1 MGIFTDIID
10 NRNKPKR
17 GLVDEAGSYSQKRSY
32 NVGKGELGQQYLYR
46 SRGGKGTGQG
56 YYVQARI
63 GDEKIYKHFNK
74 DELKK
79 ARAYAKKIERQ
90 FKNYKKTNPKAL
102 KGKRLTVAN
111 QYAELFGLGNDF
123 NKLNKKQRHRILEK
137 MRRNKDKFVS
147 KSMFDLPSKT
157 NQEKI
162 KNAFPDVKF
171 DFKPGQKHGVPF
183 KLKNGKI
190 NPVFSAVINFRNNNY
205 VMSRDAIKKLPVSK
219 QREIASTFE
228 LPPGVK
234 EWNFDVLRGGNRFG
248 IPFAGNERLYNRI
261 RQYISDPKN
270 YNIAADFGN
279 AEGWLLNQMNR
290 AFESGQNPNFIPKY
304 DLVNGKKKIVA
315 FTDNQ
320 YGGGK
325 TYYALKKYAKKFNG
339 TMMTEHPDFKNTK
352 KYIDIAKKI
361 KLAPNKVIKDL
372 LIRGG
377 VTDDRV
383 TLNNLLQYMINEK
396 GVEPTKRALV
406 LHHKGGA
413 FANPTRDFQILNTA
427 INQNITGVEAKMRAD
442 PKNITPKNIK
452 FLKDAGASITIDG
465 KTYGGGPKTA
475 IGGFK
480 QAEQFVQQ
488 KLEGF
493 SDKDFK
499 NLSKYLATL
508 GCPGKAMGGR
518 VGFQKGTIPSVE
530 CIREGAKKINS
541 GKIKSGAEARNF
553 AKFANTA
560 IEIGKISGKGLRAV
574 AKFGVIPEMI
584 IIGADTAL
592 RVGSGATFD
601 EAILRAIDY
610 IPGTGD
616 LAGKADALELRRID
630 PANAETILNLRNFSN
645 QKQKLDSL
653 EQQKEADLALAGDDF
668 AETNIGMTEQEIEK
682 YYEPR
687 IKEQESKVFE
697 SSISEPEELF
707 ALAKQAEFEDKRGV
721 LDKQSPIG
729 KFLDYYAEKPGVK
742 QFVDLFATGVA
753 KEPDVSA
760 QALKNYFADQD
771 LSEEEEKFLR
781 DTTKTSQGAKAL
793 LETLKQLEAGVDYPE
808 GSVREKNLQDEERRL
823 LFEAAKGDLAL
834 AERYFGPSA
843 TFGGEPIIN
852 RTDLEPGEIPM
863 YDEEQIVDDIDRF
876 KDFQMNRG
884 IYSIG
889 GRIGFKDG
897 PKDPGRRMFLKL
909 MTGIMALPF
918 VGKFI
923 KPAAPVVQK
932 LANTTTKM
940 PDWFPNFIEKVMF
953 KSSGQKVDADVMLHE
968 VKELPGIKVYRQG
981 DGKIR
986 VEGENEYGKL
996 YQIDYEPPGYQLV
1009 DESGKSFKT
1018 KGDFSA
1024 TEDVPVNM
1032 DPDGNMDFDVEVL
1045 EDLDQILGSDTRIME
1060 EFATGKK
1067 VEKMKSGEFALGK
1080 AEADLERAAEEAAF
1094 YDEID

>member
-352 KYIDIAKKI
+352 KYIDIAKRVR
-361 KLAPNKVIKDL
+361 LAPNKVIKDL
-372 LIRGG
+372 LIKGG
-377 VTDDRV
+377 VTDDRI

-406 LHHKGGA
+406 LHHKGGVA
-413 FANPTRDFQILNTA
+413 ANPTRDFQILNTA

-465 KTYGGGPKTA
+465 KTYGSGPKTA

-480 QAEQFVQQ
+480 QAEQFVQ
-488 KLEGF
+488 KRLESFGK
-493 SDKDFK
+493 KDFK
-499 NLSKYLATL
+499 NFKKYIAKLSPNSTCAVGRRPKQEGGAVSGLDECFKEGMRALKEKNINKPHQIQGAKQLMNAGKRVGANKFVNILTNL
-508 GCPGKAMGGR
+508 GVVGEVAFIAGDIGIRQAMGRPFYEAFLAATFREGR
-518 VGFQKGTIPSVE
+518 ADKLRQERAGVDPEVIKANEIAEQIDSVNAQIKNVE
-530 CIREGAKKINS
+530 SLGDFYNEADMQVLLNRKAELEKQLEPLGQYLGPTSAKNISSRIREAETIDSDLAKSAFTKARARDNELGIPNIADYGEIDAGVSQVRPKERSVLPNEKDATINYLS
-541 GKIKSGAEARNF
+541 
-553 AKFANTA
+553 T
-560 IEIGKISGKGLRAV
+560 
-574 AKFGVIPEMI
+574 M
-584 IIGADTAL
+584 
-592 RVGSGATFD
+592 
-601 EAILRAIDY
+601 Y
-610 IPGTGD
+610 GD
-616 LAGKADALELRRID
+616 LA
-630 PANAETILNLRNFSN
+630 PFMYNS
-645 QKQKLDSL
+645 
-653 EQQKEADLALAGDDF
+653 
-668 AETNIGMTEQEIEK
+668 
-682 YYEPR
+682 
-687 IKEQESKVFE
+687 
-697 SSISEPEELF
+697 
-707 ALAKQAEFEDKRGV
+707 
-721 LDKQSPIG
+721 
-729 KFLDYYAEKPGVK
+729 
-742 QFVDLFATGVA
+742 
-753 KEPDVSA
+753 
-760 QALKNYFADQD
+760 
-771 LSEEEEKFLR
+771 LSEEQRKNLAFYIPDREEQIYGFNPDKSLTLPKR
-781 DTTKTSQGAKAL
+781 NKRSYIPSPQEEEEREQLMSEVQGAKDGGLMNLTRTTPPKRSLNKDSQGLASL
-793 LETLKQLEAGVDYPE
+793 PE
-808 GSVREKNLQDEERRL
+808 
-823 LFEAAKGDLAL
+823 
-834 AERYFGPSA
+834 
-843 TFGGEPIIN
+843 
-852 RTDLEPGEIPM
+852 
-863 YDEEQIVDDIDRF
+863 YDR
-876 KDFQMNRG
+876 
-884 IYSIG
+884 
-889 GRIGFKDG
+889 
-897 PKDPGRRMFLKL
+897 
-909 MTGIMALPF
+909 
-918 VGKFI
+918 
-923 KPAAPVVQK
+923 
-932 LANTTTKM
+932 
-940 PDWFPNFIEKVMF
+940 
-953 KSSGQKVDADVMLHE
+953 
-968 VKELPGIKVYRQG
+968 
-981 DGKIR
+981 
-986 VEGENEYGKL
+986 
-996 YQIDYEPPGYQLV
+996 
-1009 DESGKSFKT
+1009 
-1018 KGDFSA
+1018 
-1024 TEDVPVNM
+1024 
-1032 DPDGNMDFDVEVL
+1032 
-1045 EDLDQILGSDTRIME
+1045 
-1060 EFATGKK
+1060 
-1067 VEKMKSGEFALGK
+1067 
-1080 AEADLERAAEEAAF
+1080 
-1094 YDEID
+1094 